1 MNNFIPLLSAAAIML
16 FAIVIAGTLIRKR
29 NKLHAM
35 FGPPEGIRRVVQLGG
50 GMRIA
55 IVEIDGHRI
64 ACAIGRYGVTAMQTL
79 STEDKAGLP

>member
-1 MNNFIPLLSAAAIML
+1 ML